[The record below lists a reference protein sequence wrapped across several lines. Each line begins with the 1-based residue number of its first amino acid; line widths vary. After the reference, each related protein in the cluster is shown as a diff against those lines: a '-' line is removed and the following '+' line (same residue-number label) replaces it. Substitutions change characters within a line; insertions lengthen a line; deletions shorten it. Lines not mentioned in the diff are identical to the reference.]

1 MWWEILLYLLVL
13 PILEGIGW
21 LIADRIELHVTWKP
35 FKKQYEQAIENS
47 TPDNFVVLVNRD
59 EKSVILVGII
69 CFAIVAVLGIVA
81 SLASYF
87 VQNNTG
93 DALTVGLVCEAV
105 TLPAMLVLIHYY
117 SRQIFVA
124 KDALLLKSAVV
135 KKRIDIGSIRSVY
148 EIKVEYR
155 KRLII
160 RCKRA
165 KITVKDTD
173 LNYEFL
179 KNFFKDRGL
188 LGEDGEEIK

>member
-13 PILEGIGW
+13 PVLEGIGW
-21 LIADRIELHVTWKP
+21 LIADKIELHVTWKP

-93 DALTVGLVCEAV
+93 NALTIGFVCEAV
-105 TLPAMLVLIHYY
+105 TMPALLVLIHYY

-124 KDALLLKSAVV
+124 KDVILLKSAVV

-165 KITVKDTD
+165 KLTVKDTD